1 MQISLFILCLIVLLP
16 TILALFLGYSWGR
29 KQGREALE
37 ALQQENTRVLAQAHQ
52 KTEHIEELKQSISLV
67 QDSFSSQTEKLGQ
80 LKSDKL
86 HLEQALKKGGE
97 AQQELQEKFRLEFEN
112 LAHKIL
118 KQNTDQFSSQNKQQ
132 IGEILSPLK
141 EKLGAFEKRI
151 NDVYTEETKQR
162 SEIKQQIFQL
172 MEMNQVI
179 STDAKNL
186 TKALKG
192 DTKAQGNWGELIL
205 ERVLE
210 SSGLVKN
217 EEYSVQY
224 SDNNDQGKRI
234 QPDVIIHL
242 PEGKHLII
250 DSKVSLL
257 AYDGYVNA
265 ETEQDH
271 DKQLK
276 NHLISVKTHI
286 KTLSEKRYETA
297 KNLIAPDFVL
307 LFMPLEGAFGA
318 ALQND
323 SSLYAYAWKHNIVL
337 VSPTTLLA
345 TLKTIAS
352 IWKQERQTKNALEI
366 AEKAG
371 GLYDKFVGFLG
382 DMESIEKGIGNAYK
396 AYGEAK
402 NKLIEGKGNLV
413 SRIEGLKKLGAKA
426 KESKAIPSSFNP
438 EEIAK

>member
-1 MQISLFILCLIVLLP
+1 MLLP
-16 TILALFLGYSWGR
+16 AAFAFFLARIVASNVF
-29 KQGREALE
+29 
-37 ALQQENTRVLAQAHQ
+37 
-52 KTEHIEELKQSISLV
+52 KTEIEGLKNKNSSLQTQV
-67 QDSFSSQTEKLGQ
+67 QITEKSLNDKNTQYNEAQQQLSELRETLGQ
-80 LKSDKL
+80 FKSDKT
-86 HLEQALKKGGE
+86 HLEKQIVEGLSSQK
-97 AQQELQEKFRLEFEN
+97 ELQEKFKLEFEN
-112 LAHKIL
+112 LAGKIL
-118 KQNTDQFSSQNKQQ
+118 KSNTDQFSTQNSKQ
-132 IGEILSPLK
+132 INEILSPLK
-141 EKLGAFEKRI
+141 EKIGHFEKRI

-162 SEIKQQIFQL
+162 TEIKQQIFQL

-234 QPDVIIHL
+234 QPDVIVHL

-265 ETEQDH
+265 DTEQEH
-271 DKQLK
+271 EKHLK

-297 KNLIAPDFVL
+297 KNLASPDFVL

-323 SSLYAYAWKHNIVL
+323 RNLYAYAWKHNIVL

-345 TLKTIAS
+345 TLKTISS
-352 IWKQERQTKNALEI
+352 IWKQERQTKNAIEI

-371 GLYDKFVGFLG
+371 GLYDKFVGFLT
-382 DMESIEKGIGNAYK
+382 DMEGIEKGIFSAQRAYS
-396 AYGEAK
+396 EAK
-402 NKLIEGKGNLV
+402 GKLLEGKGNLITRV
-413 SRIEGLKKLGAKA
+413 KGLKKLGAKA
-426 KESKAIPSSFNP
+426 KESKQIPSSFEKQA
-438 EEIAK
+438 EE